1 MAEYIVVDANGKE
14 LRREPKGRGRNRIGA
29 VKLPDGNFQVTEVPV
44 VTETP
49 NTESVA
55 PVTPVADAPKS
66 DDAPAEPESEPA
78 PSGVTNYNPSNL
90 KVLKVE
96 KPIPINSLPGAIF
109 TSPNDRK
116 ENANEIEFLKA
127 NIVKQLQIPLPFN
140 AVFARILADKK
151 TGNITIWST
160 YPGSPKYMIEK
171 AIEVQE
177 AVTA

>member
-29 VKLPDGNFQVTEVPV
+29 VKLPDGNFQVTDVPV

-49 NTESVA
+49 NTESVV
-55 PVTPVADAPKS
+55 PVTPVTDTPKS

-90 KVLKVE
+90 KTFKVE
-96 KPIPINSLPGAIF
+96 KPIPINSLPPAIF

-116 ENANEIEFLKA
+116 ENANEMEFLRA
-127 NIVKQLQIPLPFN
+127 NVVKQLQIPLPFN

-151 TGNITIWST
+151 TGDITIWST

-171 AIEVQE
+171 ALDVQE
-177 AVTA
+177 VVTA